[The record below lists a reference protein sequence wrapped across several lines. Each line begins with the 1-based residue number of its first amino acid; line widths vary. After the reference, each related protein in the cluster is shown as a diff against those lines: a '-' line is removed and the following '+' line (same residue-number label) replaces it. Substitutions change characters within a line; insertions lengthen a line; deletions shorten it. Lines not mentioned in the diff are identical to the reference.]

1 VIARERDEGERDKG
15 KGLTEGMRVRVIKR
29 RGLRKLGSYNS
40 LQGKKKKT
48 RIYIY
53 KYIYR

>member
-1 VIARERDEGERDKG
+1 MIARERDEGERDKG

-29 RGLRKLGSYNS
+29 RELRKLGSYNR
-40 LQGKKKKT
+40 LQGKKT

-53 KYIYR
+53 IYK